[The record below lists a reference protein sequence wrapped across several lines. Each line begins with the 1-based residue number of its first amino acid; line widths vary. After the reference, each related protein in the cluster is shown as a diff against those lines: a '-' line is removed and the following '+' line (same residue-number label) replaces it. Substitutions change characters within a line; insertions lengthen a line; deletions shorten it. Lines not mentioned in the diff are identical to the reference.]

1 MLSSMGSSH
10 HKLADGAP
18 SDWPA
23 SGSSISPSP
32 FHVFDNSV
40 PSSNCGDYDSAIL
53 AMDTLLQYLSV
64 GSSHPHVLTLPGL
77 LWNLQPERA
86 GLTCHRAGLIDV
98 SCKTIP
104 PEEANQDVQI
114 LQCWHACAFDDEKW
128 AITMVMYCSW
138 MMYKYYSCLGFFPI
152 KNN

>member
-1 MLSSMGSSH
+1 MNLHSRERYPLPWS
-10 HKLADGAP
+10 LA
-18 SDWPA
+18 
-23 SGSSISPSP
+23 
-32 FHVFDNSV
+32 
-40 PSSNCGDYDSAIL
+40 
-53 AMDTLLQYLSV
+53 V
-64 GSSHPHVLTLPGL
+64 GIYHTRALTLPGL

-152 KNN
+152 KHNEEGKENHNEIFNIIPHFIKTICMLIFFKMVLLCTRLK